1 MERVVCIP
9 VEQYEL
15 MVEAYDK
22 AIREIR
28 EMRELLEGP
37 RGKEDPDK
45 ADRRKTVTGHD

>member
-22 AIREIR
+22 AIRQIQ
-28 EMRELLEGP
+28 EMRELLEGS
-37 RGKEDPDK
+37 RGKEEPDK
-45 ADRRKTVTGHD
+45 ADHIKAVTGHD